1 MRGRFVVRGEAPAPD
16 RMEWGTVSSLCNPVA
31 TGAETLAVTD
41 VTIDRGQG
49 HNFHKHPNQ
58 DEVIVVVEGEIEQWL
73 GQEKRLLKPGDA
85 VVIPADAVHASFNV
99 SPGEARITVI
109 LGPCDG
115 PTGYEVVDVF
125 EQEPWRSLR

>member
-1 MRGRFVVRGEAPAPD
+1 MRGRFVVRGEGAAPD
-16 RMEWGTVSSLCNPVA
+16 QMEWGTVSWVCNPVT
-31 TGAETLAVTD
+31 TGAETLTVTD
-41 VTIDRGQG
+41 VTIDPGHG

-73 GQEKRLLKPGDA
+73 EQDSRRLKPGDA

-99 SPGEARITVI
+99 GAGVARITVI

-115 PTGYEVVDVF
+115 PTGYEVPDVF
-125 EQEPWRSLR
+125 AEEPWRSLR